1 MQEIQSIL
9 LWRLLFG
16 GLTAEEEIKKAE
28 DKQTEAIKEQT
39 ETNKNIFERIGD
51 ILSYINPFSENFFVY
66 KLIELL
72 VNAIRSLF
80 IPSDDFLGSFFDEL
94 KDWFSSRLGFL
105 FYPFELI
112 IDVLNKM
119 LNINFANP
127 VFNIPD
133 LHEPVTGKLLI
144 SATIFNLNSL
154 VESGALKIV
163 HDIYLIIVDA
173 FIIFGLV
180 NLAKHKYEEVT
191 TKWY

>member
-1 MQEIQSIL
+1 
-9 LWRLLFG
+9 
-16 GLTAEEEIKKAE
+16 
-28 DKQTEAIKEQT
+28 
-39 ETNKNIFERIGD
+39 
-51 ILSYINPFSENFFVY
+51 
-66 KLIELL
+66 
-72 VNAIRSLF
+72 
-80 IPSDDFLGSFFDEL
+80 
-94 KDWFSSRLGFL
+94 
-105 FYPFELI
+105 
-112 IDVLNKM
+112 M

-191 TKWY
+191 TK